1 MSTEEILDVLVKRYP
16 ALEVCKDQIRA
27 AGNLI
32 IESYKNNG
40 QLLTC
45 GNGGSCSDSD
55 HIVGELMKSFS
66 KKRPLDEDFKKQL
79 IAVDSEI
86 GGVMADKLEK
96 SLASISLNAHSAL
109 ISAVANDIGGDF
121 VFAQQIMGYGRKGDV
136 LLGIS
141 TSGNSKNV
149 VNACVAA
156 KAKGTK
162 VIALVG
168 ENGGDMKK
176 YADVAICVPSTCT
189 PDIQEFHLPIY
200 HALCIMAEETFF

>member
-16 ALEVCKDQIRA
+16 ALKICKDQIRE
-27 AGNLI
+27 AGKII
-32 IESYKNNG
+32 IESYKNSG

-66 KKRPLDEDFKKQL
+66 KKRPLDNDFKEQL
-79 IAVDSEI
+79 SSVDQELGTLL
-86 GGVMADKLEK
+86 GGKLEK
-96 SLASISLNAHSAL
+96 GLAAISLNAHNAL

-121 VFAQQIMGYGRKGDV
+121 VFAQQVVGYDRKGDV

-149 VNACVAA
+149 VNACITAR
-156 KAKGTK
+156 AKGVK

-168 ENGGDMKK
+168 EKGGRMKDF
-176 YADVAICVPSTCT
+176 ADVAICVPSGCT
-189 PDIQEFHLPIY
+189 PDVQEFHLPIY
-200 HALCIMAEETFF
+200 HALCIIAEETFF